1 MASPFI
7 RVNGQVSPP
16 VSASASASAARSLA
30 ASSASSSELARAL
43 LSRIQVLEEQVMKT
57 SDKLMQGMVSRDIS
71 NHFSEC
77 QSTLTDAVV
86 RTQWKCAMASAAF
99 LSLLAMLSAY
109 FTKA

>member
-1 MASPFI
+1 MASHL
-7 RVNGQVSPP
+7 GELSSQVSPP
-16 VSASASASAARSLA
+16 ASASASAARRL

-57 SDKLMQGMVSRDIS
+57 SDKLMQGMVRDTR

>member
-1 MASPFI
+1 MASHL
-7 RVNGQVSPP
+7 GSSQVSPP
-16 VSASASASAARSLA
+16 ASASASAARSL

-57 SDKLMQGMVSRDIS
+57 SDKLMQGMVRDNR

>member
-1 MASPFI
+1 MASHL
-7 RVNGQVSPP
+7 GELSSQVSPP
-16 VSASASASAARSLA
+16 ASASASAARSLA
-30 ASSASSSELARAL
+30 SSSASSELAVL
-43 LSRIQVLEEQVMKT
+43 GQLSRIRALEEQVMKT
-57 SDKLMQGMVSRDIS
+57 SDKLMQGMVRDIR